1 MEVEQVVVR
10 LVADTSQY
18 FASLDYAGARLLGY
32 TAGLAAGIA
41 KHGIQMA
48 ATFEKNSVAVKT
60 MVGDVQEGARLIED
74 ITKLAI
80 DTPFS
85 SDQLV
90 EVTKQLKSFGFQ
102 SADIIDTLKVLGN
115 VSSGTGTDIHRI
127 SLAFGQVKVAGKLM
141 GTELRQ
147 FVDAGVPL
155 IEYLGKVMGKP
166 AESIRSMTEAGQIGF
181 AQVVEAFNLMN
192 AKGGQFAGLMDVISK
207 TTIGGRWQAFKET
220 LDVSSRNFAL
230 MAAEGLGLKD
240 ALAGAADSLQDM
252 NKASGGDGV
261 RSFFDGVRTA
271 VNGVW
276 MVMKKVGEAIQYVY
290 RQVADWVK
298 ENKVLV
304 RDVLLLV
311 GTVWTLNVAVRAVLT
326 SILLMRSILFTVY
339 ALTGIMSLVTSFLAL
354 KTLIVTIVTSA
365 VSFGVAIAPISLVL
379 GIIAGLLGR
388 MDAFKFNGSA
398 FSQGLEA
405 LQEMKKVFQGIV
417 DALQNGDFQ
426 SAWELIIAGFLY
438 AWRVMSLTI
447 KSEWSALM
455 KGLAEGANLYVKAMF
470 TWTSPE
476 NIKKGEAAQRKLMQ
490 DQMRVA
496 DTASFYGLSEAN
508 ANDLNTYQDI
518 AAQALAAY
526 QAKKKIYDELPK
538 NANITEKVYKEMLE
552 FWEQRH
558 RADEKMAEII
568 ARSTGA
574 QNALQAERDKIAN
587 LGEFATDPIL
597 QQRKREIDRL
607 LKQVAQNAYDSW
619 YNALYDEF
627 VGEPIDFAKM
637 NVPLGISAKA
647 REVMNDL
654 DKELMK
660 GVTSFDHFTMQM
672 KALREARF
680 GNQAM
685 QNAAGAAI
693 GGFAMIGGVGPM
705 KNDAFR
711 FGLFQQ
717 FEAARK
723 NVGDQ
728 ETRLPPSA
736 LRGSTEAQNVINANL
751 SRQTSIEEEVLSVL
765 IANKTLHEQSVIYQK
780 AVADAMEK
788 FQKDP
793 KKIGLFGF
801 DN

>member
-32 TAGLAAGIA
+32 TAGLATGIA

-102 SADIIDTLKVLGN
+102 SSDIIDTLKVLGN

-207 TTIGGRWQAFKET
+207 TTIGGRWQAFRET
-220 LDVSSRNFAL
+220 LDVASRNFAM
-230 MAAEGLGLKD
+230 MAIEGIGLKD
-240 ALAGAADSLQDM
+240 ALADAADSMQEL
-252 NKASGGDGV
+252 NKRGDQEGT
-261 RSFFDGVRTA
+261 RSFFETVRIS
-271 VNGVW
+271 VNAVW
-276 MVMKKVGEAIQYVY
+276 MVLRKISEAIGLIY
-290 RQVADWVK
+290 REVKNWVK
-298 ENKVLV
+298 ENQ
-304 RDVLLLV
+304 DLLKQIASAAAGMWLLYKAV
-311 GTVWTLNVAVRAVLT
+311 GATIAAWRLLTMGIVAAT
-326 SILLMRSILFTVY
+326 A
-339 ALTGIMSLVTSFLAL
+339 ALKAFSLVTFLAHA
-354 KTLIVTIVTSA
+354 IVMMTSL
-365 VSFGVAIAPISLVL
+365 VSMIAPFAAWAVTL

-405 LQEMKKVFQGIV
+405 LQEMKKVFQGVV

-426 SAWELIIAGFLY
+426 SAWELVVAGFLY
-438 AWRVMSLTI
+438 SWRVMSLTI
-447 KSEWSALM
+447 KSEWTALM
-455 KGLAEGANLYVKAMF
+455 KGLAEGASLYVKALF

-476 NIKKGEAAQRKLMQ
+476 NIKKGEAAQRKMMQ

-496 DTASFYGLSEAN
+496 DTASFYGLSEYN
-508 ANDLNTYQDI
+508 ANELNTFQDV
-518 AAQALAAY
+518 AAKALKEVHRLQSLLQPGSVIHLIPGEVEKTANALAA
-526 QAKKKIYDELPK
+526 AEKERA
-538 NANITEKVYKEMLE
+538 NA
-552 FWEQRH
+552 
-558 RADEKMAEII
+558 DKMIAEVLS
-568 ARSTGA
+568 RSATA
-574 QNALQAERDKIAN
+574 INALQVERDKIAN

-607 LKQVAQNAYDSW
+607 LKQTADNAFEAWYDAWLDSVFG
-619 YNALYDEF
+619 ATT
-627 VGEPIDFAKM
+627 GDFAKM
-637 NVPLGISAKA
+637 DVPLGISAKA

-654 DKELMK
+654 DKELLK

-685 QNAAGAAI
+685 QDAAGAAI
-693 GGFAMIGGVGPM
+693 GGFAMVGGVGPM
-705 KNDAFR
+705 KNDAYR
-711 FGLFQQ
+711 FGLFRQ

-751 SRQTSIEEEVLSVL
+751 SRQTSVEEEVLSVL
-765 IANKTLHEQSVIYQK
+765 IANKELHQQSVIYQK

-788 FQKDP
+788 FSKDP
-793 KKIGLFGF
+793 KRVGLFGF